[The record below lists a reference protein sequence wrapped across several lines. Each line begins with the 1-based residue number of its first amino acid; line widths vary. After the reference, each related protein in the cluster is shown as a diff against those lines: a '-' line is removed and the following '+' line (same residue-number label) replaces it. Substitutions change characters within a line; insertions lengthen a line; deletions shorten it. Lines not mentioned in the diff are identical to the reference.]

1 MHTGHCDH
9 CKEPISM
16 GDACVIEELS
26 RKINHADKGAYA
38 IVCADCDLKMCSI
51 KEAIEN
57 MAEDND

>member
-1 MHTGHCDH
+1 MHTGQCDH

-38 IVCADCDLKMCSI
+38 IVCADCYVMIILD
-51 KEAIEN
+51 EPIETN
-57 MAEDND
+57 G